1 MILKIAF
8 RNICRNTRK
17 TVLLGTLIALGMAF
31 LFFANAVF
39 ESADQGV
46 RTSFVG
52 SLTGD
57 VVLASESET
66 PFSLFGNEIPVIDD
80 YEVIPS
86 IPGYADISEAF
97 SNLKNAES
105 YTPVVSGA
113 AGIEIGKYRGSSAI
127 FGIVPES
134 YFEVCPD
141 IKIVSGNPADIADGG
156 IFLCQNIKEA
166 AEKKL
171 GRPLETGEEIM
182 LSLYSNGSF
191 KIRKGAYAGC
201 HRYINQTAPF
211 DAIILADPAIVRGLI
226 DYTAGNIISDSEKTD
241 DGGKAEDAES
251 SDDFDIDTLFAEAED
266 TEKAQG
272 EEFSLDK
279 IESILADTTERDALS
294 QVSSSAWSFVLFK
307 AKAGQDKQL
316 KKELSVL
323 AGDNHWNVEIKGW
336 RKGAGL
342 SAQMVFALKAA
353 FNVGILFIIIGAVL
367 VIVNALVISVLERSY
382 EIGTMRGIGAGKPF
396 ISALFIAESMMLTL
410 TAATIGIIIGAIASA
425 AFSGGIALH
434 NDLLITMFGGDVLRP
449 VVTFKNIMLHFAGAA
464 LVGALSWIYPVSL
477 AVKIQPVTIMGR
489 G

>member
-17 TVLLGTLIALGMAF
+17 TILLGTLIALGMAF

-57 VVLASESET
+57 VVMASESET

-97 SNLKNAES
+97 TTLNYAQA

-113 AGIEIGKYRGSSAI
+113 AGVEIGDYRGTSAV

-134 YFEVCPD
+134 YFSVCQD
-141 IKIVSGNPADIADGG
+141 IEIASGNPADIAEGG
-156 IFLCQNIKEA
+156 IFLCQPIKEA

-171 GRPLETGEEIM
+171 KRPLEIGEEVK
-182 LSLYSNGSF
+182 LSLYSDGSF
-191 KIRKGAYAGC
+191 KIRKGKYAGC
-201 HRYINQTAPF
+201 HSYINQTAPF
-211 DAIILADPAIVRGLI
+211 DAIILADPTIVRGLI
-226 DYTAGNIISDSEKTD
+226 DYTAGNLVA
-241 DGGKAEDAES
+241 GGENKAEEEDAF
-251 SDDFDIDTLFAEAED
+251 DDFDMDTLFAEAED
-266 TEKAQG
+266 TEKDQG

-279 IESILADTTERDALS
+279 IETILADTTERDALS

-307 AKAGQDKQL
+307 AKEGQDNLL
-316 KKELSVL
+316 KKELTAL
-323 AGDNHWNVEIKGW
+323 AKDEHWNVEIKGW

-410 TAATIGIIIGAIASA
+410 AAATVGIIIGAIAA
-425 AFSGGIALH
+425 ACFSGGIALH

>member
-17 TVLLGTLIALGMAF
+17 TILLGTLIALGMAF

-57 VVLASESET
+57 VVMGAESET

-86 IPGYADISEAF
+86 IPGYADISESFAT
-97 SNLKNAES
+97 LAHAQA

-113 AGIEIGKYRGSSAI
+113 AGIEIGKYRGSAAL
-127 FGIVPES
+127 FGIVPDT
-134 YFEVCPD
+134 YFTVCKD
-141 IKIVSGNPADIADGG
+141 IKIISGSPADISSGG
-156 IFLCQNIKEA
+156 IFLCQPMVKEV
-166 AEKKL
+166 ESKL
-171 GRPLETGEEIM
+171 GRPLKIGEEIK

-191 KIRKGAYAGC
+191 KLRKGTYAGS
-201 HRYINQTAPF
+201 HSYINQVSPF
-211 DAIILADPAIVRGLI
+211 DAIVLADPTIVRGLI
-226 DYTAGNIISDSEKTD
+226 DYTAGNLLSSD
-241 DGGKAEDAES
+241 KAEADKSDA
-251 SDDFDIDTLFAEAED
+251 SDDFDLDDIFAEAED
-266 TEKAQG
+266 TEKPEG
-272 EEFSLDK
+272 EDFSLDR

-294 QVSSSAWSFVLFK
+294 QVSSSAWSFVLFG
-307 AKAGQDKQL
+307 AKDGAEKQL

-323 AGDNHWNVEIKGW
+323 ARENRWNVEIKGW

-353 FNVGILFIIIGAVL
+353 FDVGILFIVIGAVL
-367 VIVNALVISVLERSY
+367 VVVNALVISVLERSY

-410 TAATIGIIIGAIASA
+410 TAATIGIIIGVIAAA

-449 VVTFKNIMLHFAGAA
+449 VVTFKNIALHFAGAA

>member
-17 TVLLGTLIALGMAF
+17 TILLGTLIALGMAF

-57 VVLASESET
+57 VVMASESET

-86 IPGYADISEAF
+86 IPGYADISEDFDSLAY
-97 SNLKNAES
+97 ARS

-113 AGIEIGKYRGSSAI
+113 AGVEVGDYRGSAAV
-127 FGIVPES
+127 FGIVPGS
-134 YFEVCPD
+134 YFEVCCD
-141 IKIVSGNPADIADGG
+141 IEIASGNPADISEGG
-156 IFLCQNIKEA
+156 IFLCQSIKDA

-171 GRPLETGEEIM
+171 GRALEKGEEVK

-191 KIRKGAYAGC
+191 KLRKGTYAGC

-211 DAIILADPAIVRGLI
+211 DAIILADPTIVRGLI
-226 DYTAGNIISDSEKTD
+226 DYTAGNLVAD
-241 DGGKAEDAES
+241 DGGKS
-251 SDDFDIDTLFAEAED
+251 SEPAVTDDFDLDTLFAESED
-266 TEKAQG
+266 TEKAQDEG
-272 EEFSLDK
+272 FSLDR
-279 IESILADTTERDALS
+279 IESILADTTERDALA

-307 AKAGQDKQL
+307 AEDGRERQL
-316 KKELSVL
+316 KREL
-323 AGDNHWNVEIKGW
+323 AAMARENRWNVEIKSW

-410 TAATIGIIIGAIASA
+410 TAATIGISIGAVA
-425 AFSGGIALH
+425 AALFSGGIALH

-449 VVTFKNIMLHFAGAA
+449 VVTFKNIALHFAGAA

>member
-1 MILKIAF
+1 MLILKIAF

-17 TVLLGTLIALGMAF
+17 TILLGTLIALGMAF

-57 VVLASESET
+57 VVMGAESET

-86 IPGYADISEAF
+86 IPGYADISGAF
-97 SNLKNAES
+97 SSLS
-105 YTPVVSGA
+105 YADSFTPVVSGA
-113 AGIEIGKYRGSSAI
+113 AGVEIGDYRGSAAV

-134 YFEVCPD
+134 YFTVCKD
-141 IKIVSGNPADIADGG
+141 ISIVAGNPSDIAGGG
-156 IFLCQNIKEA
+156 IFLCQPLVNDV
-166 AEKKL
+166 EKKL
-171 GRPLETGEEIM
+171 GRPLKKGEEIK

-191 KIRKGAYAGC
+191 KLRKGIYAGC
-201 HRYINQTAPF
+201 HSYINQSAPF
-211 DAIILADPAIVRGLI
+211 DAIILADPTIVRGLI
-226 DYTAGNIISDSEKTD
+226 DYTAGNLLADSDEKPEETEI
-241 DGGKAEDAES
+241 A
-251 SDDFDIDTLFAEAED
+251 DDFDFDTLFSESED
-266 TEKAQG
+266 TEKAQDG
-272 EEFSLDK
+272 GFSLDR
-279 IESILADTTERDALS
+279 IESILADTTERDALA
-294 QVSSSAWSFVLFK
+294 QVSSSAWSFVLFG
-307 AKAGQDKQL
+307 AKEGGEKQL
-316 KKELSVL
+316 KRELSAL
-323 AGDNHWNVEIKGW
+323 AKENRWNVEIKSW
-336 RKGAGL
+336 RQGAGL

-353 FNVGILFIIIGAVL
+353 FDVGILFIVIGAVL
-367 VIVNALVISVLERSY
+367 VVVNALVISVLERSY

-410 TAATIGIIIGAIASA
+410 TAATIGIIIGAIASWI
-425 AFSGGIALH
+425 FSGGIAIH
-434 NDLLITMFGGDVLRP
+434 NNLLITMFGGDMLRT
-449 VVTFKNIMLHFAGAA
+449 VVTFKNIVLHFAGAA

>member
-1 MILKIAF
+1 MLILKIAF
-8 RNICRNTRK
+8 RNICRNTKK
-17 TVLLGTLIALGMAF
+17 TILLGTLIAVGMAF

-57 VVLASESET
+57 VVMASESET
-66 PFSLFGNEIPVIDD
+66 SFSLFGNEIPVIDD
-80 YEVIPS
+80 YEIIPS

-97 SNLKNAES
+97 SNLSYAEA

-113 AGIEIGKYRGSSAI
+113 AGVEIGDYRGTSAV

-134 YFEVCPD
+134 YFAVCSD
-141 IKIVSGNPADIADGG
+141 VEIVSGNPAQIAEGG
-156 IFLCQNIKEA
+156 IFLCQMIKDA

-171 GRPLETGEEIM
+171 GRPIEMGEEIK
-182 LSLYSNGSF
+182 LSLYSGGSF
-191 KIRKGAYAGC
+191 KIRKGIYAGC
-201 HRYINQTAPF
+201 HQYINQTAPF
-211 DAIILADPAIVRGLI
+211 DAIILADPTIVRGLV
-226 DYTAGNIISDSEKTD
+226 DYTTGNIILAGEKKDEETI
-241 DGGKAEDAES
+241 AA
-251 SDDFDIDTLFAEAED
+251 DDFDLDALFDQAQD
-266 TEKAQG
+266 TEMAEG
-272 EEFSLDK
+272 EDISLDK
-279 IESILADTTERDALS
+279 VESILADTTERDALA

-307 AKAGQDKQL
+307 AKSDQEKLL
-316 KKELSVL
+316 KKELSTL
-323 AGDNHWNVEIKGW
+323 AKDNHWNVEIKGW

-353 FNVGILFIIIGAVL
+353 FNVGIFFIIIGAVL

-410 TAATIGIIIGAIASA
+410 TAATIGIIIGVIASA
-425 AFSGGIALH
+425 IFSGGITLH
-434 NDLLITMFGGDVLRP
+434 NDLLITMFGGDVLCP
-449 VVTFKNIMLHFAGAA
+449 VVTFKNIILHFVGAA

>member
-86 IPGYADISEAF
+86 IPGYADISGSFSSLRNVEA
-97 SNLKNAES
+97 

-113 AGIEIGKYRGSSAI
+113 AGVEIGKYRGSSAV

-134 YFEVCPD
+134 YFEVCHD
-141 IKIVSGNPADIADGG
+141 IEVVSGNPADIAEGG

-171 GRPLETGEEIM
+171 ERPLEKGEEIK

-191 KIRKGAYAGC
+191 KIRKGTYAGC

-226 DYTAGNIISDSEKTD
+226 DYTAGNLVED
-241 DGGKAEDAES
+241 DGRKAVETES
-251 SDDFDIDTLFAEAED
+251 SDDFDMDTLFAEAED

-307 AKAGQDKQL
+307 AVEGQEKL
-316 KKELSVL
+316 LRKELAAL
-323 AGDNHWNVEIKGW
+323 AGENHWNVEIKGW

-410 TAATIGIIIGAIASA
+410 SAATIGIIIGTIAAA

-449 VVTFKNIMLHFAGAA
+449 VVTFRNIMLHFAGAA

-477 AVKIQPVTIMGR
+477 AVKIQPVTIMGQ

>member
-1 MILKIAF
+1 MLILKIAF

-17 TVLLGTLIALGMAF
+17 TILLGTLIALGMAF

-86 IPGYADISEAF
+86 IPGYADISESFPGVDSA
-97 SNLKNAES
+97 LA

-113 AGIEIGKYRGSSAI
+113 AGVEIGDYRGSTAV

-134 YFEVCPD
+134 YFTVCHD
-141 IKIVSGNPADIADGG
+141 IEIISGDPADIAEGG
-156 IFLCQNIKEA
+156 IFLCQSIKEA
-166 AEKKL
+166 AEKDLKRAL
-171 GRPLETGEEIM
+171 KAGEEIK
-182 LSLYSNGSF
+182 LSLYSDGSF
-191 KIRKGAYAGC
+191 KIRKGTYAGC

-226 DYTAGNIISDSEKTD
+226 DYTAGNIVADDSDNT
-241 DGGKAEDAES
+241 EDAQS
-251 SDDFDIDTLFAEAED
+251 SDNFDFDTLFSEAED

-279 IESILADTTERDALS
+279 IESILADTTERDALA

-307 AKAGQDKQL
+307 AKDGQEKQL
-316 KKELSVL
+316 RKELMNL
-323 AGDNHWNVEIKGW
+323 A
-336 RKGAGL
+336 
-342 SAQMVFALKAA
+342 
-353 FNVGILFIIIGAVL
+353 
-367 VIVNALVISVLERSY
+367 
-382 EIGTMRGIGAGKPF
+382 
-396 ISALFIAESMMLTL
+396 
-410 TAATIGIIIGAIASA
+410 
-425 AFSGGIALH
+425 
-434 NDLLITMFGGDVLRP
+434 
-449 VVTFKNIMLHFAGAA
+449 KNN
-464 LVGALSWIYPVSL
+464 
-477 AVKIQPVTIMGR
+477 
-489 G
+489 

>member
-17 TVLLGTLIALGMAF
+17 TILLGTLIALGMAF

-86 IPGYADISEAF
+86 IPGYAEISDNFA
-97 SNLKNAES
+97 SLKNADS

-113 AGIEIGKYRGSSAI
+113 AGVEIGKYRGSAAV

-134 YFEVCPD
+134 YFDVCHD
-141 IKIVSGNPADIADGG
+141 IEIVSGNPVHIADGG
-156 IFLCQNIKEA
+156 IFLCQSIKEA

-171 GRPLETGEEIM
+171 ERPLEIGEEVM

-191 KIRKGAYAGC
+191 KIRKGTYAGC

-211 DAIILADPAIVRGLI
+211 DAIILADPTIVRGLI
-226 DYTAGNIISDSEKTD
+226 DYTAGNLIAQEDNESD
-241 DGGKAEDAES
+241 GAES
-251 SDDFDIDTLFAEAED
+251 ADDFDLDTLFAEAED
-266 TEKAQG
+266 TEKALG
-272 EEFSLDK
+272 EEFSLNK

-307 AKAGQDKQL
+307 AKDAQENQL

-323 AGDNHWNVEIKGW
+323 ARENHWNVEIKGW

-353 FNVGILFIIIGAVL
+353 FNVGIIFIIIGAVL

-410 TAATIGIIIGAIASA
+410 TAATVGIIIGAIASA

>member
-1 MILKIAF
+1 MLILKIAF

-17 TVLLGTLIALGMAF
+17 TILLGTLIALGMAF

-57 VVLASESET
+57 LVMASESDT

-86 IPGYADISEAF
+86 IPGYADISKAF
-97 SNLKNAES
+97 DSIDYAQA

-113 AGIEIGKYRGSSAI
+113 AGVEIGNYRGTSSV

-134 YFEVCPD
+134 YFTVCGD
-141 IKIVSGNPADIADGG
+141 IEIVSGNPAQIAEGG
-156 IFLCQNIKEA
+156 IFLCQMIKEE

-171 GRPLETGEEIM
+171 KRPLEIGEEVK

-191 KIRKGAYAGC
+191 KIRKGIYAGC
-201 HRYINQTAPF
+201 HSYINQTAPF
-211 DAIILADPAIVRGLI
+211 DAIILADPAIVRGLV
-226 DYTAGNIISDSEKTD
+226 DYTAGNMLAETGNKGEASD
-241 DGGKAEDAES
+241 AA
-251 SDDFDIDTLFAEAED
+251 DDFNLDDIFAEAED
-266 TEKAQG
+266 AEKTE
-272 EEFSLDK
+272 EESFSLDK

-307 AKAGQDKQL
+307 AKDGQEKQL
-316 KKELSVL
+316 KKELAL
-323 AGDNHWNVEIKGW
+323 RARDNHWNVEIKGW

-353 FNVGILFIIIGAVL
+353 FNVGIFFIIIGAVL

-425 AFSGGIALH
+425 IFSGGIPLH
-434 NDLLITMFGGDVLRP
+434 NSLLITMFGGNVLRP
-449 VVTFKNIMLHFAGAA
+449 VVTFKNIALHFAGAA

-477 AVKIQPVTIMGR
+477 AVKIQPVMIMGR

>member
-17 TVLLGTLIALGMAF
+17 TILLGTLIALGMAF

-46 RTSFVG
+46 RTSFVN

-57 VVLASESET
+57 VVLASESDT

-86 IPGYADISEAF
+86 IPGYADISESFPSLGYAQ
-97 SNLKNAES
+97 S

-113 AGIEIGKYRGSSAI
+113 AGVEIGDYRGSSAV

-134 YFEVCPD
+134 YFDVCRD
-141 IKIVSGNPADIADGG
+141 IEIVSGNPADISEGG
-156 IFLCQNIKEA
+156 VFLCQSIKNA

-171 GRPLETGEEIM
+171 GRALEAGEEVM
-182 LSLYSNGSF
+182 LSLYSDGSF
-191 KIRKGAYAGC
+191 KIRKGKYAGC

-211 DAIILADPAIVRGLI
+211 DAIILADPTIVRGLI
-226 DYTAGNIISDSEKTD
+226 DYTAGNLVAAGSGKSEELAVT
-241 DGGKAEDAES
+241 
-251 SDDFDIDTLFAEAED
+251 DDFDLDTLFAESED
-266 TEKAQG
+266 TEKAQDEG
-272 EEFSLDK
+272 FSLDR
-279 IESILADTTERDALS
+279 IESILADTTERDALA

-307 AKAGQDKQL
+307 AKDGQERQL

-323 AGDNHWNVEIKGW
+323 ARDRHWNVEIKSW

-410 TAATIGIIIGAIASA
+410 TAATIGIIIGAVA
-425 AFSGGIALH
+425 AALFSGGIALH

-449 VVTFKNIMLHFAGAA
+449 VVTFKNILLHFAGAA

>member
-1 MILKIAF
+1 MLILKIAF

-17 TVLLGTLIALGMAF
+17 TILLGTLIALGMAF

-97 SNLKNAES
+97 PSLRNAGS

-113 AGIEIGKYRGSSAI
+113 AGVEIGKYRGTSAV

-134 YFEVCPD
+134 YFDVCRD
-141 IKIVSGNPADIADGG
+141 IEIVSGNPATIEEGG
-156 IFLCQNIKEA
+156 IFLCQSIKEA

-171 GRPLETGEEIM
+171 ERPLEKGEEIK

-191 KIRKGAYAGC
+191 KIRKGTYAGC
-201 HRYINQTAPF
+201 HRYKNQTAPF
-211 DAIILADPAIVRGLI
+211 DAIILADPTIVRGLI
-226 DYTAGNIISDSEKTD
+226 DYTAGNLVADN
-241 DGGKAEDAES
+241 GGKAVEAED
-251 SDDFDIDTLFAEAED
+251 SDDFDLDTLFAEAED
-266 TEKAQG
+266 TEKASG
-272 EEFSLDK
+272 EDFSLDK
-279 IESILADTTERDALS
+279 IESILADTTERDAMS

-307 AKAGQDKQL
+307 AKAGQDKLL
-316 KKELSVL
+316 KKELTAL
-323 AGDNHWNVEIKGW
+323 ADENHWNVEIKGW
-336 RKGAGL
+336 RQGAGL

-410 TAATIGIIIGAIASA
+410 TAAAIGIIIGAIASV
-425 AFSGGIALH
+425 AFSSGITLH

-449 VVTFKNIMLHFAGAA
+449 MVTFKNILLHLAGAA
-464 LVGALSWIYPVSL
+464 LVGALSWIYPVYL

>member
-1 MILKIAF
+1 MLILKIAF

-86 IPGYADISEAF
+86 IPGYADISESF
-97 SNLKNAES
+97 STLKNAES

-113 AGIEIGKYRGSSAI
+113 AGVEIGKYRGSSAV

-156 IFLCQNIKEA
+156 IFLCQSIKEA
-166 AEKKL
+166 AERKL
-171 GRPLETGEEIM
+171 ERPLETGEEVM
-182 LSLYSNGSF
+182 LSLYSGGSF
-191 KIRKGAYAGC
+191 KIRRGKYAGC
-201 HRYINQTAPF
+201 HSYINQTAPF
-211 DAIILADPAIVRGLI
+211 DAIILADPAIARGLV
-226 DYTAGNIISDSEKTD
+226 DYTAGNIIPASKE
-241 DGGKAEDAES
+241 KAEEPAAA
-251 SDDFDIDTLFAEAED
+251 DDFDLDTIFAEAED

-272 EEFSLDK
+272 EDFSLDK

-316 KKELSVL
+316 RKELSVL
-323 AGDNHWNVEIKGW
+323 ARDNHWNVEIKGW

>member
-17 TVLLGTLIALGMAF
+17 TILLGTLIALGMAF

-57 VVLASESET
+57 VVMGAESET

-86 IPGYADISEAF
+86 IPGYAEISEDFDSLDYAQ
-97 SNLKNAES
+97 S

-113 AGIEIGKYRGSSAI
+113 AGVEIGDYRGSAAV

-134 YFEVCPD
+134 YFDVCCD
-141 IKIVSGNPADIADGG
+141 IEIVSGNPADISEGG
-156 IFLCQNIKEA
+156 IFLCQSIKDA

-171 GRPLETGEEIM
+171 GRALEKGEEVK

-191 KIRKGAYAGC
+191 KLRKGTYAGC

-211 DAIILADPAIVRGLI
+211 DAIILADPTIVRGLI
-226 DYTAGNIISDSEKTD
+226 DYTAGNLVAD
-241 DGGKAEDAES
+241 DGGKS
-251 SDDFDIDTLFAEAED
+251 SEPAVTDDFDLDTLFAESED
-266 TEKAQG
+266 TEKAQDEG
-272 EEFSLDK
+272 FSLDR
-279 IESILADTTERDALS
+279 IESILADTTERDALA

-307 AKAGQDKQL
+307 AEDGRERQL
-316 KKELSVL
+316 KREL
-323 AGDNHWNVEIKGW
+323 AAMARENRWNVEIKSW

-410 TAATIGIIIGAIASA
+410 AAATIGIIIGAVA
-425 AFSGGIALH
+425 AALFSGGIALH

-449 VVTFKNIMLHFAGAA
+449 VVTFKNILLHFAGAA

>member
-17 TVLLGTLIALGMAF
+17 TILLGTLIALGMAF

-86 IPGYADISEAF
+86 IPGYADISESFPALD
-97 SNLKNAES
+97 SVQA

-113 AGIEIGKYRGSSAI
+113 AGVEIGKYRDTSAV
-127 FGIVPES
+127 FGIAPES
-134 YFEVCPD
+134 YFDVCTD
-141 IKIVSGNPADIADGG
+141 IEIVSGDPADIADGG
-156 IFLCQNIKEA
+156 IFLCQSVKEA

-171 GRPLETGEEIM
+171 KRPLEKGEEIK

-191 KIRKGAYAGC
+191 KIRKGTYAGC

-211 DAIILADPAIVRGLI
+211 DAIILADPTIVRGLI
-226 DYTAGNIISDSEKTD
+226 DYTAGNLVAEEGDKTEEPQDSDNF
-241 DGGKAEDAES
+241 
-251 SDDFDIDTLFAEAED
+251 DFDTLFSEAED

-279 IESILADTTERDALS
+279 IESILADTTERDALA

-307 AKAGQDKQL
+307 AKEGQEKQL
-316 KKELSVL
+316 GKEL
-323 AGDNHWNVEIKGW
+323 AAMARENRWNVEIKSW

-410 TAATIGIIIGAIASA
+410 TAATIGIIIGVIASWM
-425 AFSGGIALH
+425 FSGGIALH
-434 NDLLITMFGGDVLRP
+434 NSLLITMFGGDVLRP
-449 VVTFKNIMLHFAGAA
+449 VVTFKNIALHFVGAA

>member
-1 MILKIAF
+1 MLILKIAF

-17 TVLLGTLIALGMAF
+17 TILLGTLIALGMAF

-57 VVLASESET
+57 VVMASESDT

-86 IPGYADISEAF
+86 IPGYADISESFGSLDYA
-97 SNLKNAES
+97 AS

-113 AGIEIGKYRGSSAI
+113 AGVEVGEYRGTAAV

-134 YFEVCPD
+134 YFAVCSDIEV
-141 IKIVSGNPADIADGG
+141 VSGNPADIAEGG
-156 IFLCQNIKEA
+156 IFLCQMIKEE

-171 GRPLETGEEIM
+171 KRPLEIGEEVK

-191 KIRKGAYAGC
+191 KIRKGKYAGC
-201 HRYINQTAPF
+201 HSYINHTAPF
-211 DAIILADPAIVRGLI
+211 DAIILADPTIVRGLI
-226 DYTAGNIISDSEKTD
+226 DYTAGNILAETENKGETSE
-241 DGGKAEDAES
+241 AA
-251 SDDFDIDTLFAEAED
+251 DDFDLDDIFAQAED
-266 TEKAQG
+266 TEKT
-272 EEFSLDK
+272 EEESFSLDK

-307 AKAGQDKQL
+307 AKDGQEKQL
-316 KKELSVL
+316 KKELALL
-323 AGDNHWNVEIKGW
+323 ARDNHWNVEIKGW
-336 RKGAGL
+336 RQGAGL

-425 AFSGGIALH
+425 VFSGGIPLH
-434 NDLLITMFGGDVLRP
+434 NSLLITMFGGDVLCP
-449 VVTFKNIMLHFAGAA
+449 VVTFKNIALHFAGAA

-477 AVKIQPVTIMGR
+477 AVKIQPVMIMGR

>member
-17 TVLLGTLIALGMAF
+17 TILLGTLIALGMAF

-57 VVLASESET
+57 VVMGAETET

-86 IPGYADISEAF
+86 IPGYADISEDLDSL
-97 SNLKNAES
+97 SNAQA
-105 YTPVVSGA
+105 YTPVVSAA
-113 AGIEIGKYRGSSAI
+113 AGIEIEKYRGTAAV
-127 FGIVPES
+127 FGIVSES
-134 YFEVCPD
+134 YFAVCHD
-141 IKIVSGNPADIADGG
+141 ISVVSGNPADIAAGG
-156 IFLCQNIKEA
+156 IFLCQPLVKAVES
-166 AEKKL
+166 KL
-171 GRPLETGEEIM
+171 GRPLKTGEEIK

-191 KIRKGAYAGC
+191 KLRKGTYAGC
-201 HRYINQTAPF
+201 HSYINQTAPF
-211 DAIILADPAIVRGLI
+211 DAIILADPTIVRGLI
-226 DYTAGNIISDSEKTD
+226 DYTAGNLLASDEKK
-241 DGGKAEDAES
+241 GEEAEDA
-251 SDDFDIDTLFAEAED
+251 DDFDLDTLFAEAED
-266 TEKAQG
+266 TEKT
-272 EEFSLDK
+272 EDESFSLDK

-294 QVSSSAWSFVLFK
+294 QVSSSAWSFVLFS
-307 AKAGQDKQL
+307 AKEGAEKQL
-316 KKELSVL
+316 KKELSAL
-323 AGDNHWNVEIKGW
+323 AKDNRWNVEIKSW

-353 FNVGILFIIIGAVL
+353 FDVGILFIVIGAVL
-367 VIVNALVISVLERSY
+367 VVVNALVISVLERSY

-410 TAATIGIIIGAIASA
+410 TAATIGIIIGAIASV

-449 VVTFKNIMLHFAGAA
+449 VVTFKNIALHFAGAA

-477 AVKIQPVTIMGR
+477 AVKIQPVMIMGR

>member
-17 TVLLGTLIALGMAF
+17 TILLGTLIALGMAF

-86 IPGYADISEAF
+86 IPGYAEISDTFA
-97 SNLKNAES
+97 SLKNADS

-113 AGIEIGKYRGSSAI
+113 AGVEIGKYRGSAAV
-127 FGIVPES
+127 FGIVPDS
-134 YFEVCPD
+134 YFDVCKD
-141 IKIVSGNPADIADGG
+141 IEIVSGNPAHIADGG
-156 IFLCQNIKEA
+156 IFLCQSIKEA

-171 GRPLETGEEIM
+171 ERPLEIGEEVM

-191 KIRKGAYAGC
+191 KIRKGTYAGC

-211 DAIILADPAIVRGLI
+211 DAIILADPTIVRGLI
-226 DYTAGNIISDSEKTD
+226 DYTAGNLIAQEDNESD
-241 DGGKAEDAES
+241 GAENA
-251 SDDFDIDTLFAEAED
+251 DDFDLDTLFAEAED

-272 EEFSLDK
+272 EEFSLNK

-307 AKAGQDKQL
+307 AKDAQEKQL
-316 KKELSVL
+316 KKELAVL
-323 AGDNHWNVEIKGW
+323 ARDNHWNVEIKGW

-353 FNVGILFIIIGAVL
+353 FNVGIIFIIIGAVL

-410 TAATIGIIIGAIASA
+410 TAATVGIIIGALASA
-425 AFSGGIALH
+425 AFSGGISLH

-449 VVTFKNIMLHFAGAA
+449 VVTFKNILLHFAGAA

>member
-17 TVLLGTLIALGMAF
+17 TILLGTLIALGMAF

-86 IPGYADISEAF
+86 IPGYADISESFPSIDSA
-97 SNLKNAES
+97 LA

-113 AGIEIGKYRGSSAI
+113 AGVDIGDYRGTSAV

-134 YFEVCPD
+134 YFKVCHD
-141 IKIVSGNPADIADGG
+141 IEIVSGNSADIADGG
-156 IFLCQNIKEA
+156 IFLCQSVKEA

-171 GRPLETGEEIM
+171 KRALSVGEEIK
-182 LSLYSNGSF
+182 LSLYSDGSF
-191 KIRKGAYAGC
+191 KIRKGTYAGC

-211 DAIILADPAIVRGLI
+211 DAIILADPTIVRGLI
-226 DYTAGNIISDSEKTD
+226 DYTAGNLVADDNDKTD
-241 DGGKAEDAES
+241 ES
-251 SDDFDIDTLFAEAED
+251 QNSNVFDLDTLFSEAED

-279 IESILADTTERDALS
+279 IESIQADTTERDALS

-307 AKAGQDKQL
+307 AKDGQEKL
-316 KKELSVL
+316 LRKELM
-323 AGDNHWNVEIKGW
+323 AMARENRWNVEIKSW

-410 TAATIGIIIGAIASA
+410 TAATIGIIIGAIASWM
-425 AFSGGIALH
+425 FSGGIALH

-449 VVTFKNIMLHFAGAA
+449 VVTFKNIVLHFAGAA

>member
-17 TVLLGTLIALGMAF
+17 TILLGTLIALGMAF

-57 VVLASESET
+57 VVMASESET

-86 IPGYADISEAF
+86 IPGYADISEDFDSLAY
-97 SNLKNAES
+97 ARS

-113 AGIEIGKYRGSSAI
+113 AGVEVGDYRGSAAV

-134 YFEVCPD
+134 YFDVCCD
-141 IKIVSGNPADIADGG
+141 IEIVSGNPADISEGG
-156 IFLCQNIKEA
+156 IFLCQSIKDA

-171 GRPLETGEEIM
+171 GRALEKGEEVK

-191 KIRKGAYAGC
+191 KLRKGTYAGC

-211 DAIILADPAIVRGLI
+211 DAIILADPTIVRGLI
-226 DYTAGNIISDSEKTD
+226 DYTAGNLVAD
-241 DGGKAEDAES
+241 DGGKS
-251 SDDFDIDTLFAEAED
+251 SEPAVTDDFDLDTLFAESED
-266 TEKAQG
+266 TEKAQDEG
-272 EEFSLDK
+272 FSLDR
-279 IESILADTTERDALS
+279 IESILADTTERDALA

-307 AKAGQDKQL
+307 AEDGRERQL
-316 KKELSVL
+316 KREL
-323 AGDNHWNVEIKGW
+323 AAMARENRWNVEIKSW

-410 TAATIGIIIGAIASA
+410 TAATIGIIIGAVA
-425 AFSGGIALH
+425 AALFSGGIALH

-449 VVTFKNIMLHFAGAA
+449 VVTFKNIALHFAGAA

>member
-1 MILKIAF
+1 MLILKIAF

-17 TVLLGTLIALGMAF
+17 TILLGTLIALGMAF

-57 VVLASESET
+57 VVMASESET

-80 YEVIPS
+80 YEIIPS
-86 IPGYADISEAF
+86 IPGYADISETF
-97 SNLKNAES
+97 SNLNYAEA

-113 AGIEIGKYRGSSAI
+113 AGVEIGGYRGTSAV

-134 YFEVCPD
+134 YFNVCSD
-141 IKIVSGNPADIADGG
+141 IEIVSGDPAQIAEGG
-156 IFLCQNIKEA
+156 IFLCQMIKDA

-171 GRPLETGEEIM
+171 GRPLEIGEEIK
-182 LSLYSNGSF
+182 LSLYSGGSF
-191 KIRKGAYAGC
+191 KIRKGTYAGC
-201 HRYINQTAPF
+201 HQYINQTAPF
-211 DAIILADPAIVRGLI
+211 DAIILADPTIVRGLV
-226 DYTAGNIISDSEKTD
+226 DYTTGNIISAGEKKGD
-241 DGGKAEDAES
+241 EPAAA
-251 SDDFDIDTLFAEAED
+251 DDFDLDALFDQAQD
-266 TEKAQG
+266 TEKAEG
-272 EEFSLDK
+272 EDISLDK
-279 IESILADTTERDALS
+279 VESILADTTERDALT

-307 AKAGQDKQL
+307 AKADQEKQL
-316 KKELSVL
+316 KKELAVL
-323 AGDNHWNVEIKGW
+323 AKNNHWNVEIKGW

-353 FNVGILFIIIGAVL
+353 FNVGIFFIIIGAVL

-425 AFSGGIALH
+425 IFSGGIALH

-449 VVTFKNIMLHFAGAA
+449 VITFKNIMLHFAGAA

>member
-1 MILKIAF
+1 MLILKIAF

-17 TVLLGTLIALGMAF
+17 TILLGTLITLGMAF

-57 VVLASESET
+57 VVMASESET

-80 YEVIPS
+80 YEIIPS

-97 SNLKNAES
+97 STLNYAEA

-113 AGIEIGKYRGSSAI
+113 AGVEIGDYRGTSAV

-134 YFEVCPD
+134 YFNVCRD
-141 IKIVSGNPADIADGG
+141 IEIVSGDPTKISEGG
-156 IFLCQNIKEA
+156 IFLCQMIKDA

-171 GRPLETGEEIM
+171 GRPLEIGEEIK
-182 LSLYSNGSF
+182 LSLYSGGSF
-191 KIRKGAYAGC
+191 KIRKGTYAGC
-201 HRYINQTAPF
+201 HQYINQTAPF
-211 DAIILADPAIVRGLI
+211 DAIILADPTIVRGLV
-226 DYTAGNIISDSEKTD
+226 DYTTGNIISAGEKKGD
-241 DGGKAEDAES
+241 EPAAA
-251 SDDFDIDTLFAEAED
+251 DDFDLDALFDQAQD
-266 TEKAQG
+266 TEKVEG
-272 EEFSLDK
+272 EDFSLDK
-279 IESILADTTERDALS
+279 VESILADTTERDALV

-307 AKAGQDKQL
+307 AKADQEKQL
-316 KKELSVL
+316 KKELTVL
-323 AGDNHWNVEIKGW
+323 AKENLWNVEIKGW

-353 FNVGILFIIIGAVL
+353 FNVGIFFIIVGAVL

-410 TAATIGIIIGAIASA
+410 TAASIGIIIGAIASVI
-425 AFSGGIALH
+425 FSGGIALH

-449 VVTFKNIMLHFAGAA
+449 VVTFENIVLHFAGAA

>member
-1 MILKIAF
+1 MLILKIAF

-17 TVLLGTLIALGMAF
+17 TILLGTLIALGMAF

-57 VVLASESET
+57 VVMASESET

-86 IPGYADISEAF
+86 IPGYADISESLDSLSYTQA
-97 SNLKNAES
+97 

-113 AGIEIGKYRGSSAI
+113 AGVEIGDYRGTSAV

-134 YFEVCPD
+134 YFDVCGD
-141 IKIVSGNPADIADGG
+141 IEIVSGNPADIADGG
-156 IFLCQNIKEA
+156 IFLCQMVKDD

-171 GRPLETGEEIM
+171 GRPLEVGDEIK
-182 LSLYSNGSF
+182 LSLYSDGSF
-191 KIRKGAYAGC
+191 KIRKGKYAGC
-201 HRYINQTAPF
+201 HSYINQTPPF
-211 DAIILADPAIVRGLI
+211 DAIILADPTIVRGLI
-226 DYTAGNIISDSEKTD
+226 DYTAGNLVASDKNTAEEPAAVDDFDFDTLFSEAEDSEKT
-241 DGGKAEDAES
+241 AE
-251 SDDFDIDTLFAEAED
+251 
-266 TEKAQG
+266 

-279 IESILADTTERDALS
+279 IESILADTTERDALA

-307 AKAGQDKQL
+307 ATEGDENAL
-316 KKELSVL
+316 KKELSAL
-323 AGDNHWNVEIKGW
+323 SKENHWNVEIKSW

-353 FNVGILFIIIGAVL
+353 FDVGILFIIIGAVL

-410 TAATIGIIIGAIASA
+410 TAATVGIIIGIIASA
-425 AFSGGIALH
+425 IFAGGIPLH
-434 NDLLITMFGGDVLRP
+434 NNLLITMFGGDVLRP
-449 VVTFKNIMLHFAGAA
+449 VVTFKNIALHFAGAA
-464 LVGALSWIYPVSL
+464 MVGALSWIYPVSL
-477 AVKIQPVTIMGR
+477 AVKIQPVMIMGR

>member
-17 TVLLGTLIALGMAF
+17 TILLGTLIALGMAF

-57 VVLASESET
+57 VVLASESDT

-86 IPGYADISEAF
+86 IPGYADISGTF
-97 SNLKNAES
+97 SGLSYADS

-113 AGIEIGKYRGSSAI
+113 AGVEIGDYRGSAAV

-134 YFEVCPD
+134 YFDVLSD
-141 IKIVSGNPADIADGG
+141 IEIVSGNPADVSEGG
-156 IFLCQNIKEA
+156 IFLCQPLVNDV
-166 AEKKL
+166 EKKL
-171 GRPLETGEEIM
+171 GRALEKGEEVK

-191 KIRKGAYAGC
+191 KLRKGTYAGC

-211 DAIILADPAIVRGLI
+211 DAIVLADPTIVRGLI
-226 DYTAGNIISDSEKTD
+226 DYTAGNLIAD
-241 DGGKAEDAES
+241 ES
-251 SDDFDIDTLFAEAED
+251 KKNKEPVADNFDLDTLFADAED

-272 EEFSLDK
+272 DDFSLDK
-279 IESILADTTERDALS
+279 IESILADTTERDALA
-294 QVSSSAWSFVLFK
+294 QVSSSAWSFVLFG
-307 AKAGQDKQL
+307 AKEGGEKQL
-316 KKELSVL
+316 KKELVSM
-323 AGDNHWNVEIKGW
+323 ARNSHWNVEIKSW

-353 FNVGILFIIIGAVL
+353 FDVGILFIIIGAVL

-425 AFSGGIALH
+425 SFSGGIALH
-434 NDLLITMFGGDVLRP
+434 NSLLITMFGGDVLRP
-449 VVTFKNIMLHFAGAA
+449 VVTLKNIMLHFAGAA

>member
-1 MILKIAF
+1 MLILKIAF

-17 TVLLGTLIALGMAF
+17 TILLGTLIALGMAF

-57 VVLASESET
+57 VVMASESET

-97 SNLKNAES
+97 DSLEAAQA

-113 AGIEIGKYRGSSAI
+113 AGVEIGDYRGTSAV

-134 YFEVCPD
+134 YFKVCRD
-141 IKIVSGNPADIADGG
+141 IEIVSGNPAGIAEGG
-156 IFLCQNIKEA
+156 IFLCRTIKEE
-166 AEKKL
+166 AEKELK
-171 GRPLETGEEIM
+171 RPLEIGEEVK

-191 KIRKGAYAGC
+191 KIRKGTYAGC
-201 HRYINQTAPF
+201 HSYINQTAPF
-211 DAIILADPAIVRGLI
+211 DSIILADPTIVRGLI
-226 DYTAGNIISDSEKTD
+226 DYTAGNLVADSGD
-241 DGGKAEDAES
+241 KAEES
-251 SDDFDIDTLFAEAED
+251 AASDDFDMDTLFSEAED

-272 EEFSLDK
+272 DEFSLDK
-279 IESILADTTERDALS
+279 IESILADTTERDALA

-307 AKAGQDKQL
+307 AKEGEEKQL
-316 KKELSVL
+316 RKELAAL
-323 AGDNHWNVEIKGW
+323 ANDNHWNVEIKGW

-410 TAATIGIIIGAIASA
+410 TAATIGIIIGIIASV

-449 VVTFKNIMLHFAGAA
+449 VVTFKNIALHFAGAA

>member
-17 TVLLGTLIALGMAF
+17 TILLGTLIALGMAF

-86 IPGYADISEAF
+86 IPGYADISETF
-97 SNLKNAES
+97 SGLKNAKS
-105 YTPVVSGA
+105 YTPIVSGA
-113 AGIEIGKYRGSSAI
+113 AGVEIGDYRGTSAV

-134 YFEVCPD
+134 YFVVCHD
-141 IKIVSGNPADIADGG
+141 IEIVSGNPADIAEGG
-156 IFLCQNIKEA
+156 IFLCQPIKEA

-171 GRPLETGEEIM
+171 KRSLEFGEEIM

-191 KIRKGAYAGC
+191 KIRKGTYAGC
-201 HRYINQTAPF
+201 HSYINQTAPF

-226 DYTAGNIISDSEKTD
+226 DYTAGNMIADDKEKTD
-241 DGGKAEDAES
+241 KSEI
-251 SDDFDIDTLFAEAED
+251 SDDFDLDTLFSEAED

-272 EEFSLDK
+272 DEFSLDK

-307 AKAGQDKQL
+307 AKEGQEKQL
-316 KKELSVL
+316 RKELSVL
-323 AGDNHWNVEIKGW
+323 DRNNHWNVEVKGW
-336 RKGAGL
+336 RTGAGL

-425 AFSGGIALH
+425 IFSGGIALH

>member
-17 TVLLGTLIALGMAF
+17 TILLGTLIALGMAF

-57 VVLASESET
+57 VVMASESET

-86 IPGYADISEAF
+86 IPGYADISEDFDSLAY
-97 SNLKNAES
+97 ARS

-113 AGIEIGKYRGSSAI
+113 AGVEVGDYRGSAAV

-134 YFEVCPD
+134 YFNVCRD
-141 IKIVSGNPADIADGG
+141 IEIVSGNPADISEGG
-156 IFLCQNIKEA
+156 IFLCQSIKDA

-171 GRPLETGEEIM
+171 GRALEKGEEVK

-191 KIRKGAYAGC
+191 KLRKGTYAGC

-211 DAIILADPAIVRGLI
+211 DAIILADPTIVRGLI
-226 DYTAGNIISDSEKTD
+226 DYTAGNLIADDSAKPEEP
-241 DGGKAEDAES
+241 AA
-251 SDDFDIDTLFAEAED
+251 SDDFDLDTLFAESKD
-266 TEKAQG
+266 MEKAQDEG
-272 EEFSLDK
+272 FSLDR
-279 IESILADTTERDALS
+279 IESILADTTERDALA

-307 AKAGQDKQL
+307 AEDGRERQL
-316 KKELSVL
+316 KREL
-323 AGDNHWNVEIKGW
+323 AAMARENCWNVEIKSW

-353 FNVGILFIIIGAVL
+353 FNVGIIFIIIGAVL

-410 TAATIGIIIGAIASA
+410 TAATIGIIIGAVA
-425 AFSGGIALH
+425 AALFSGGIALH

-449 VVTFKNIMLHFAGAA
+449 VVTFKNIALHFAGAA

>member
-17 TVLLGTLIALGMAF
+17 TILLGTLIALGMAF

-86 IPGYADISEAF
+86 IPGYADISASF
-97 SNLKNAES
+97 PDLKYAES
-105 YTPVVSGA
+105 FTPVVSGA
-113 AGIEIGKYRGSSAI
+113 AGVEIGDYRGTSAV

-134 YFEVCPD
+134 YFQVCHD
-141 IKIVSGNPADIADGG
+141 IEIVSGNPADIADGG
-156 IFLCQNIKEA
+156 VFLCRSVKEA

-171 GRPLETGEEIM
+171 KRPLEIGEEIK
-182 LSLYSNGSF
+182 LSLYSDGSF
-191 KIRKGAYAGC
+191 KIRKGKYAGC
-201 HRYINQTAPF
+201 HNYINHTTPF
-211 DAIILADPAIVRGLI
+211 DAIILADPTIVRGLI
-226 DYTAGNIISDSEKTD
+226 DYTAGNLVADDSDKTEE
-241 DGGKAEDAES
+241 AAA
-251 SDDFDIDTLFAEAED
+251 SDDFDMDALFSEAED
-266 TEKAQG
+266 TVKAQDEG
-272 EEFSLDK
+272 FSLDK

-307 AKAGQDKQL
+307 AKANQEKL
-316 KKELSVL
+316 LRKELTLL
-323 AGDNHWNVEIKGW
+323 ARDNRWNVEIKSW

-410 TAATIGIIIGAIASA
+410 TAATIGIIIGAVASV

-449 VVTFKNIMLHFAGAA
+449 VVTFKNILLHFAGAA

>member
-17 TVLLGTLIALGMAF
+17 TILLGTLIALGMAF

-57 VVLASESET
+57 VVMASESET

-86 IPGYADISEAF
+86 IPGYADISEDFDSLAY
-97 SNLKNAES
+97 ARS

-113 AGIEIGKYRGSSAI
+113 AGVEVGDYRGSAAV
-127 FGIVPES
+127 FGIVPGS
-134 YFEVCPD
+134 YFEVCCD
-141 IKIVSGNPADIADGG
+141 IEIASGNPDDISEGG
-156 IFLCQNIKEA
+156 IFLCQSIKDA

-171 GRPLETGEEIM
+171 GRALEKGEEVK

-191 KIRKGAYAGC
+191 KLRKGTYAGC

-211 DAIILADPAIVRGLI
+211 DAIILADPTIVRGLI
-226 DYTAGNIISDSEKTD
+226 DYTAGNLVADDS
-241 DGGKAEDAES
+241 GKS
-251 SDDFDIDTLFAEAED
+251 SEPAATDDFDLDTLFAESED
-266 TEKAQG
+266 TEKAQDEG
-272 EEFSLDK
+272 FSLDR
-279 IESILADTTERDALS
+279 IESILADTTERDALA

-307 AKAGQDKQL
+307 AEDGRERQL
-316 KKELSVL
+316 KREL
-323 AGDNHWNVEIKGW
+323 AAMARENRWNVEIKSW

-410 TAATIGIIIGAIASA
+410 TAATIGIIIGAVA
-425 AFSGGIALH
+425 AALFSGGIALH

-449 VVTFKNIMLHFAGAA
+449 VVTFKNIALHFAGAA

>member
-17 TVLLGTLIALGMAF
+17 TILLGTLIALGMAF

-86 IPGYADISEAF
+86 IPGYADISESFPSIDSA
-97 SNLKNAES
+97 LA

-113 AGIEIGKYRGSSAI
+113 AGVDIGDYRGTSAV

-134 YFEVCPD
+134 YFKVCHD
-141 IKIVSGNPADIADGG
+141 IEIVSGNSADIADGG
-156 IFLCQNIKEA
+156 IFLCQSVKEA

-171 GRPLETGEEIM
+171 KRALSVGEEIK
-182 LSLYSNGSF
+182 LSLYSDGSF
-191 KIRKGAYAGC
+191 KIRKGTYAGC

-211 DAIILADPAIVRGLI
+211 DAIILADPTIVRGLI
-226 DYTAGNIISDSEKTD
+226 DYTAGNLVADDNDKTD
-241 DGGKAEDAES
+241 ES
-251 SDDFDIDTLFAEAED
+251 QNSNVFDLDTLFSEAED

-307 AKAGQDKQL
+307 AKDGQEKL
-316 KKELSVL
+316 LRKELM
-323 AGDNHWNVEIKGW
+323 AMARENRWNVEIKSW

-410 TAATIGIIIGAIASA
+410 TAATIGIIIGAIASWM
-425 AFSGGIALH
+425 FSGGIALH

-449 VVTFKNIMLHFAGAA
+449 VVTFKNIVLHFAGAA